1 LKEPQPVAVADI
13 ERLQRLPV
21 TAVVEAAVGKRAV
34 DVEDQEPDA
43 PKQLGRYR
51 LARPLWARVHRKVL
65 ASRAAL

>member
-43 PKQLGRYR
+43 SKQLGRYR
-51 LARPLWARVHRKVL
+51 FGARVHRRVL